1 MQSLTSL
8 HFTDKVKMFG
18 ENCIVN
24 CPNLAEVCFDGCDLT
39 ASPAGLMMNVAPKLT
54 VHVPEGMNEE
64 NLKRAQKCVSWNSSP
79 VEVTVVTGACAH
91 TRPEAPDLSAL
102 LPELKLEAGAE
113 IAAPA
118 QANGEPAKPETTPE
132 PEATAAPEATAEPE
146 AAPEPAAQSA
156 DIPEEYQGTWYGLN
170 MELDGEAYPLAD
182 LGLDVTVTIG
192 ADGTAEMNMG
202 GDVDH
207 RQCAMQD
214 GALVAGTMVFTLR
227 DGVLSLSEDGAMM
240 TLSREKTEA
249 AGASIPVIDESATLE
264 EIKGVWTVVRVTMD
278 GLTLPAETA
287 DMAGDT
293 LVVYGDTCDLT
304 LQGMTMDGLP
314 CSMND
319 FALIVP
325 VLDGEF
331 AATLREDG
339 TLAIEMS
346 DATLWCERTG
356 DAPEAPVAEPTAEP
370 AAEPMP
376 EPAVP
381 EAPAAQGG
389 AGIEIGKK
397 YVMTDADVNGY
408 NMSAAQLGGY
418 EYSVLL
424 NADGTVA
431 FVMAGANIPG
441 LTWAYGK
448 VPTDAGEADGV
459 VMDYY
464 TQALNLVPTAQG
476 FDMDYFGSMMMH
488 FAPEGI

>member
-1 MQSLTSL
+1 M
-8 HFTDKVKMFG
+8 
-18 ENCIVN
+18 
-24 CPNLAEVCFDGCDLT
+24 
-39 ASPAGLMMNVAPKLT
+39 
-54 VHVPEGMNEE
+54 HVPEGMSEE

-91 TRPEAPDLSAL
+91 MRLEAPDLSAL

-132 PEATAAPEATAEPE
+132 PETTAAPEATAEPE

-156 DIPEEYQGTWYGLN
+156 DVPEEYQGTWYGLN

-227 DGVLSLSEDGAMM
+227 DGVLSLSEDGAIM
-240 TLSREKTEA
+240 TLSREKPEA

-370 AAEPMP
+370 TAEPMP

-424 NADGTVA
+424 NADGTVT

-459 VMDYY
+459 VIDYY

-488 FAPEGI
+488 FAPEGT

>member
-1 MQSLTSL
+1 
-8 HFTDKVKMFG
+8 
-18 ENCIVN
+18 
-24 CPNLAEVCFDGCDLT
+24 
-39 ASPAGLMMNVAPKLT
+39 
-54 VHVPEGMNEE
+54 
-64 NLKRAQKCVSWNSSP
+64 
-79 VEVTVVTGACAH
+79 
-91 TRPEAPDLSAL
+91 
-102 LPELKLEAGAE
+102 
-113 IAAPA
+113 
-118 QANGEPAKPETTPE
+118 
-132 PEATAAPEATAEPE
+132 
-146 AAPEPAAQSA
+146 
-156 DIPEEYQGTWYGLN
+156 

-182 LGLDVTVTIG
+182 LGLDVTITIG

-240 TLSREKTEA
+240 TLSREKPEA

-278 GLTLPAETA
+278 GLTLPAEAA

-293 LVVYGDTCDLT
+293 LVVYGETCDLT

-346 DATLWCERTG
+346 DVTLWCERTG
-356 DAPEAPVAEPTAEP
+356 DAPKAPIAEPTAEP
-370 AAEPMP
+370 TAEPMP
-376 EPAVP
+376 EPAAT

-389 AGIEIGKK
+389 VDIEIGKK